1 METCK
6 PVE

>member
-6 PVE
+6 PKH